1 MIQPFKNLHGEHK
14 SVCAE
19 PNPASVLGWGGDV
32 GDSNDGN
39 DRKWGWMGDGS
50 DGHGDDGIRM
60 RIMGEGW

>member
-1 MIQPFKNLHGEHK
+1 MY
-14 SVCAE
+14 AE
-19 PNPASVLGWGGDV
+19 PNPASVLGWGGDGGDV